1 MRSAPPKAERD
12 YRVQK
17 VRQRPLAGLFAAH
30 GSGRAPAPGPDNKT
44 QPKSSASSPAV
55 FLMSALGGKRTLAGH
70 PAKKISLGFL
80 GPGVAGSG
88 RSSRSNDATG
98 AD

>member
-30 GSGRAPAPGPDNKT
+30 GSGRAPAPGPDNKNAA
-44 QPKSSASSPAV
+44 KELRFLASRLPDVRFGWKADIS
-55 FLMSALGGKRTLAGH
+55 RH
-70 PAKKISLGFL
+70 PAKKISLGFFRTWRRRL
-80 GPGVAGSG
+80 RTKLPQQ
-88 RSSRSNDATG
+88 
-98 AD
+98 